1 MKQNKFQRAVSGVP
15 SPSNIVWVE
24 KPVEFH
30 VYQISKQGVLP
41 DWLLYALKNG
51 KAKRL
56 ERGDGSLQG
65 FYVKVET
72 DIGPRKLWA
81 GKGDVILRLVDDDKC
96 EHLAVISE
104 KLFKGTYITKRALTI
119 QGIAERVA
127 MNESSRKINNSYYRG
142 D

>member
-15 SPSNIVWVE
+15 SASTTVWVQ

-30 VYQISKQGVLP
+30 AYQISKQGVLP

-56 ERGDGSLQG
+56 EQGDGSLQG

-72 DIGPRKLWA
+72 DMGPRKLWA

-104 KLFKGTYITKRALTI
+104 KLFKGTYITKRALTV
-119 QGIAERVA
+119 QGVAERIA

>member
-1 MKQNKFQRAVSGVP
+1 MKQNSFQKAVSGVP
-15 SPSNIVWVE
+15 SPSNIIWVE

-30 VYQISKQGVLP
+30 AYQISKQGVLP

-72 DIGPRKLWA
+72 DTGPRKLWA
-81 GKGDVILRLVDDDKC
+81 GKGDVILHLVDDDDEC

-104 KLFKGTYITKRALTI
+104 RLFKGTYIAKRALMI
-119 QGIAERVA
+119 EEMAERFL
-127 MNESSRKINNSYYRG
+127 MTQSNNETSAK
-142 D
+142 